1 MRRQAAA
8 VALVWLLMAACG
20 PADVDYTQTAREQCI
35 EGAYRDAGADG
46 AVVDAVLD
54 TRYYCRVTCADGWDT
69 CRGGP
74 ACGQAIHTDENCN
87 ACGNR
92 CEPGSTHCFH
102 QTFGD
107 LPGWLCVSSRTH

>member
-8 VALVWLLMAACG
+8 VAMAGLLMAACG

-54 TRYYCRVTCADGWDT
+54 TRLYCRVTCADGWGT

-74 ACGQAIHTDENCN
+74 ACGQVIHTDENCN
-87 ACGNR
+87 ACGDR
-92 CEPGSTHCFH
+92 CIGSARCFH
-102 QTFGD
+102 DTNNT
-107 LPGWLCVSSRTH
+107 PPAWICASVSR